1 MLIYISFVY
10 KLNIMIKQGSVI
22 NCIQYF
28 KINLCMCGNN
38 YLNLMSF

>member
-1 MLIYISFVY
+1 MVIYISFVY

-28 KINLCMCGNN
+28 KINLCIYGIND
-38 YLNLMSF
+38 